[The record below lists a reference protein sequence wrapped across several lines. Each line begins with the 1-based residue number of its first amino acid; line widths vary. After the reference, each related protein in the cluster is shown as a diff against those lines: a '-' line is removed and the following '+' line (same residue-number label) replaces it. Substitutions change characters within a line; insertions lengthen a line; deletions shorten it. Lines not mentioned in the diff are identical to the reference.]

1 MLTNMTEL
9 FDSELREAQRLD
21 FGNRKRGS
29 ADGVN
34 SVSGIWSKSCTTA
47 DRIAGV

>member
-21 FGNRKRGS
+21 FGNRKRG
-29 ADGVN
+29 
-34 SVSGIWSKSCTTA
+34 
-47 DRIAGV
+47 IAGIGQCRQRRLTSLHYR